1 MLCRNCHRETDE
13 FATECVH
20 CGADIKPDYNTLI
33 TEVLNNNIKANEVL
47 YNATY
52 KQVYFIA
59 SKLSNVM
66 QSPDDIVS
74 KCYET
79 ALDNLHVLSNRN
91 NFQRW
96 INSIAATIIVSGIRK
111 QRPDFLR
118 EQGGP
123 AILPEHPA
131 GDYKPVMNR
140 LASNPNISQ
149 AAANFIYKLTD
160 EEKLF
165 YLMYYYNGMSA
176 AEISKI
182 FKISPSAVTTHISSL
197 NQKIRDE
204 LIVSPTADSS
214 PLACTAF
221 AKLGLAHQFEEAFP
235 KKRPVKIPQEN
246 IPLADDVR
254 RISANHDRTQVM
266 GAYNDGFGVPQQQTQ
281 PRYPSQPPQNQGYGQ
296 PRMQAQNGRYAQ
308 GYDDYDY
315 EEQPVQRRRPPRQQP
330 EKSSSQDTG
339 SKLRMALILSAC
351 SVIIIA
357 AIIITLVLFKKENY
371 DNQPVD
377 PSIFDSYEEIEPIMP
392 TTEPPTEAP
401 TESPDRERP
410 EFDYDRQSEDAEY
423 LMEYAEDFMFADS
436 DEEIGCYYILD
447 IDFDGGME
455 LVIREDTGDD
465 TYRHEIFDI
474 TSDGDVN
481 LSKTLKSSGKSY
493 YEIRE
498 IVREDGE
505 GKDYEFIKVGK
516 TGTVYSYSLETED
529 TTELEEYDEGDFFCG
544 ADEHEPRT
552 IFILYSD
559 GSDEDVEIEVPTEP
573 ETEEET
579 EPEEEETEAEDD
591 DDEDSEDDNSNSSG
605 STGTVKVDDSLK
617 LRSSPSTADSSNVV
631 AKMPNK
637 SKVTITSD
645 GKITENGVTWYKVK
659 YTDKDGNTFEGYA
672 SSDYITI
679 D

>member
-13 FATECVH
+13 FATECAY

-74 KCYET
+74 KSYET

-96 INSIAATIIVSGIRK
+96 VNSIAASIIVSGIRK

-123 AILPEHPA
+123 AILPEHPV
-131 GDYKPVMNR
+131 GDYKPVMNK
-140 LASNPNISQ
+140 LASNQNIAQ
-149 AAANFIYKLTD
+149 AASNFIYKLTD

-182 FKISPSAVTTHISSL
+182 FKISPSTVTLHISSL

-204 LIVSPTADSS
+204 LLVSPTADSS

-221 AKLGLAHQFEEAFP
+221 AKLGLSYQFEEAFP
-235 KKRPVKIPQEN
+235 KKRAVKIPQEN

-254 RISANHDRTQVM
+254 RISANHERYDRVPHTQH
-266 GAYNDGFGVPQQQTQ
+266 GY
-281 PRYPSQPPQNQGYGQ
+281 GYGQ
-296 PRMQAQNGRYAQ
+296 PHTQNRNDY
-308 GYDDYDY
+308 YNEEYDYD
-315 EEQPVQRRRPPRQQP
+315 EQPVQRRRPPRNQP

-371 DNQPVD
+371 DNPPVD
-377 PSIFDSYEEIEPIMP
+377 MYESYEEIEPVMP
-392 TTEPPTEAP
+392 STEPTTEAP

-410 EFDYDRQSEDAEY
+410 EFDYDRQYEDAEL
-423 LMEYAEDFMFADS
+423 LMEYAEDYMYSDS
-436 DEEIGCYYILD
+436 EEAIGCYYILD

-455 LVIREDTGDD
+455 LILREDTGEG
-465 TYRHEIFDI
+465 TYRHEIYNI
-474 TSDGDVN
+474 TSEGDVS
-481 LSKTLKSSGKSY
+481 LLKTLKSSEKSY
-493 YEIRE
+493 YVIRE
-498 IVREDGE
+498 IVREDGA
-505 GKDYEFIKVGK
+505 GSDYEFVKVGK
-516 TGTVYSYSLETED
+516 TGTVYSYSLETEE
-529 TTELEEYDEGDFFCG
+529 TTPLEEYDEDYFFCG

-552 IFILYSD
+552 IYILYSD
-559 GSDEDVEIEVPTEP
+559 GSEDPEGGIEIEVPTEP

-579 EPEEEETEAEDD
+579 EPEEEENEDEESEVSG
-591 DDEDSEDDNSNSSG
+591 EDNNASSG
-605 STGTVKVDDSLK
+605 ATGTVKVDDSLK
-617 LRSSPSTADSSNVV
+617 LRSSPSTADSSNIV

-659 YTDKDGNTFEGYA
+659 YTDKDGKTFEGYA
-672 SSDYITI
+672 SSDYITL